1 MLCGGVRAA
10 VYCSTNILSFPRLRS
25 SSSSSPSPFKFFYFP
40 STTRLYAAQS
50 QPSIKMSAG
59 NPPEFIEHIVL
70 FKVKPD
76 IDPSKA
82 TAVVNN
88 LSSLASLDSV
98 LHLTAGPVLRSR
110 SSSLTFTH
118 MLHSRYASKSDLDAY
133 SAHPDHV
140 AVVTN
145 YVKPIVDDIMAVDWV
160 ASGAGAVN
168 IPPGSA
174 MRVTFL
180 KLKEGS
186 GEDEKNEVLGVT
198 GGIKEKFPGIE
209 QLSFGENFSPGRAKG
224 FSIASVAV
232 LNGVN
237 ELEGFDAEPE
247 AANKQKDLV
256 RDKLDGVVVLDYVVP
271 PPQTASL

>member
-10 VYCSTNILSFPRLRS
+10 VYGRTSILSFPPPRS
-25 SSSSSPSPFKFFYFP
+25 SSSPLKSFYFP
-40 STTRLYAAQS
+40 ATTHLYAAQS
-50 QPSIKMSAG
+50 QPSIKMSAS

-82 TAVVNN
+82 TAMLNN
-88 LSSLASLDSV
+88 LSSLTSLDSV
-98 LHLTAGPVLRSR
+98 LHLTAGPLLRSQ

-145 YVKPIVDDIMAVDWV
+145 YVKPIIDDNMAVDWV
-160 ASGAGAVN
+160 ASGAGAVK

-186 GEDEKNEVLGVT
+186 GEDERNEVLAVI

-224 FSIASVAV
+224 FSIASIAV
-232 LNGVN
+232 FKGVN
-237 ELEGFDAEPE
+237 ELEGLDAESE

-256 RDKLDGVVVLDYVVP
+256 RDKVDGVVVLDYVVP
-271 PPQTASL
+271 SSQTASL